1 MFKPFT
7 IKGYNET
14 SMPHENSTI
23 AHVDYATL
31 DRAKQA
37 FIAASR
43 RTLRFAKKFGFVPNE
58 TLGASANIFELDLGK
73 FLKKGQ
79 QKLHITLLTEGL
91 GTADD
96 ARPDDLTPKELTEF
110 WFNIGIKTVSVM
122 TNDAAAAGLQP
133 ILISLYLPSS
143 QPEVVF
149 SKAFLKGFLDG
160 FVEGCRR
167 VGCVYISGETP
178 QLRTK
183 IYPGKLDI
191 AGAVFALSKTGTS
204 QLKTAKFGAGNQMVF
219 IESSGPNEN
228 GFTTLRHLAEQLPK
242 GYRTKLPSG
251 KEYWQAINAASHLY
265 APLVQELLSCGVSI
279 TNIEPIT
286 GHGWQ
291 KLMRSSEPL
300 KYIIENMLPVPEVFT
315 FVQQHAKLSPK
326 EMIEIFNYGVGYAI
340 FTDSQTDAEA
350 IVRVAKKHRLRAC
363 IAGNVV
369 KSSKRE
375 VEVKPLNVHLS
386 AEHFLLKKC

>member
-1 MFKPFT
+1 
-7 IKGYNET
+7 
-14 SMPHENSTI
+14 MPQQKSAI
-23 AHVDYATL
+23 AHVDYDSL
-31 DRAKQA
+31 DAAKQA

-43 RTLRFAKKFGFVPNE
+43 RTLRFAKKFGFVLNE

-73 FLKKGQ
+73 FLKKATSK
-79 QKLHITLLTEGL
+79 KLHITLLTEGL

-96 ARPDDLTPKELTEF
+96 ARPDDLSPKELTEF

-133 ILISLYLPSS
+133 VLISLYLPSS
-143 QPEVVF
+143 QPEIVF
-149 SKAFLKGFLDG
+149 SKEFLKGFLDG

-178 QLRTK
+178 QLKTK

-191 AGAVFALSKTGTS
+191 AGAVFALSPTGRS
-204 QLKTAKFGAGNQMVF
+204 QLSTAKFSAGNSIVF

-251 KEYWQAINAASHLY
+251 REYWQAINAPSHLY
-265 APLVQELLSCGVSI
+265 TPLIQELLAKGVSI

-291 KLMRSSEPL
+291 KLMRPSKPL
-300 KYIIENMLPVPEVFT
+300 KYVIEQMLPVPEVFT
-315 FVQQHAKLSPK
+315 FVQHHAGLSAK

-340 FTDSQTDAEA
+340 FTSSEADAKVV
-350 IVRVAKKHRLRAC
+350 VRIAKKHGLRAC
-363 IAGNVV
+363 VAGRVV
-369 KSSKRE
+369 KNSKRE
-375 VEVKPLNVHLS
+375 VEVKPLNVILG
-386 AEHFLLKKC
+386 AENFLLKK